1 MDGAGTFQKILHVT
15 VPGLMSTFF
24 GLRRMS
30 IANML
35 SNGFEQYYV
44 FQNALTMNKLE
55 VLDTYIYKIGLSN
68 LQFSLSTAM
77 GIFKSLVSIVLLTLA
92 NLASKAIRGES
103 IF

>member
-24 GLRRMS
+24 VLLLMS

-55 VLDTYIYKIGLSN
+55 VLDTYIYKIGL
-68 LQFSLSTAM
+68 QFSLSTAM